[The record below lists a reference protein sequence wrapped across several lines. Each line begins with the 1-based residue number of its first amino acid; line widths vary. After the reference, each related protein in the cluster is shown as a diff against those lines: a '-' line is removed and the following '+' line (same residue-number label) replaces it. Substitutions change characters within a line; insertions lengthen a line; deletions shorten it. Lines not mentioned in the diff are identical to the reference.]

1 MAAALDDVDD
11 EGCGDDRRFLAFSLL
26 SLSALLS
33 LSSLALSLL
42 DRRRRLRLCRWSL
55 LLFFSFCCFT
65 LDVVVSADAATGGV
79 LERECV
85 DATAA
90 VAVAADAAAAVADD
104 AAVDVDADVDVDVVV
119 DDDEG
124 GGSCGGGA

>member
-1 MAAALDDVDD
+1 MAAALYDVDD
-11 EGCGDDRRFLAFSLL
+11 DGCGDDRRFFALSLL

-42 DRRRRLRLCRWSL
+42 ERRRSLRLCRWSL
-55 LLFFSFCCFT
+55 FLFLVFCCFT
-65 LDVVVSADAATGGV
+65 IDVVVSAEAATGGV

-90 VAVAADAAAAVADD
+90 VAVAAAVAAD
-104 AAVDVDADVDVDVVV
+104 AAVDVDVV
-119 DDDEG
+119 DDEDC
-124 GGSCGGGA
+124 GSGGGGA